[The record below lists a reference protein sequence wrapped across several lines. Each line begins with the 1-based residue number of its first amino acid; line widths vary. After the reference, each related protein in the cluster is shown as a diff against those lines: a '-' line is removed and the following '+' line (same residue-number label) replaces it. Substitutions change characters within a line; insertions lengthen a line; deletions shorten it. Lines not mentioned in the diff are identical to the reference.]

1 MPQDLTPL
9 GQDKAQTLVD
19 FLQWAL
25 TDGQKLV
32 TSLNYA
38 PLPDAIGKQDLAN
51 LSQLQFNG
59 KTLAPSSTVS

>member
-1 MPQDLTPL
+1 M
-9 GQDKAQTLVD
+9 D
-19 FLQWAL
+19 FLYWAL

-38 PLPDAIGKQDLAN
+38 PLPDTITKQDLDS

-59 KTLAPSSTVS
+59 KTLAPSSTVTG